1 LFVYVY
7 KPEIKRKEKKI
18 LTWERKIN
26 CENNYK
32 LQCLDVYTEESNALV
47 DYLNYYISQTRI
59 IPSVV
64 FISKVHSKL
73 TFSLG

>member
-1 LFVYVY
+1 MIL
-7 KPEIKRKEKKI
+7 KK
-18 LTWERKIN
+18 K
-26 CENNYK
+26 K
-32 LQCLDVYTEESNALV
+32 KKKKKEESNALV

-64 FISKVHSKL
+64 FTSKVHSKL